1 MEEFLKNKKNIKK
14 TFVIAGGVAA
24 NLKIRENLTKLSKEK
39 NFSSIFPPIN
49 LCSDNAAMIAWAG
62 IERYKINL
70 INDLKF
76 PSKARWPLDSSA
88 PFLKGPG
95 LKFK

>member
-1 MEEFLKNKKNIKK
+1 M
-14 TFVIAGGVAA
+14 IAGVVAS
-24 NLKIRENLTKLSKEK
+24 NLSIRKNLIKLSNEK
-39 NFSSIFPPIN
+39 NFYAVFPPIN

-62 IERYKINL
+62 IERFKINL
-70 INDLKF
+70 VNNLEF

-95 LKFK
+95 LKF